1 MINAYAQKALAK
13 SKNKSLKRSPFI
25 AKTVQPTIS
34 TSPARNLKAI
44 RSPVK
49 QHNSVRNSPA
59 PLDFTSEIETL
70 DEVERFTYEM
80 VG

>member
-25 AKTVQPTIS
+25 AKTIQPTIS
-34 TSPARNLKAI
+34 TSPARNIKAK
-44 RSPVK
+44 SPVK
-49 QHNSVRNSPA
+49 QHFSVRNSPA
-59 PLDFTSEIETL
+59 PLDFTSEIEVL